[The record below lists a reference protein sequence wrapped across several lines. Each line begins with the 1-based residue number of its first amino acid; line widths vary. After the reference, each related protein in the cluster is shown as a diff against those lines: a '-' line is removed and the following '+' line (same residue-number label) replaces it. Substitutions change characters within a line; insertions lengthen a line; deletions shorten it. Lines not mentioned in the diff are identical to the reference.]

1 MKRMILAVV
10 GMRTSVKLML
20 WATLPLV
27 VASACRGPTD
37 ASFDQEEQ
45 VGSIEIMTTTT
56 GAMVDPNGYTVI
68 IDEGAIR
75 PIGINAEVEFSGLRV
90 GRYQIQLSDVA
101 SNCVVAGQNPRLT
114 TVTALNVSQVEF
126 LVECA

>member
-1 MKRMILAVV
+1 MII
-10 GMRTSVKLML
+10 MRTSVKLML

-45 VGSIEIMTTTT
+45 FGSIEIMTTTT
-56 GAMVDPNGYTVI
+56 GAMVDPNGYTLI
-68 IDEGAIR
+68 IDEGTIR
-75 PIGINAEVEFSGLRV
+75 PIGINGEVEFSVLV

-101 SNCVVAGQNPRLT
+101 SNCVVAGQNPRLI
-114 TVTALNVSQVEF
+114 TVTAGNVSQSVF